1 MGYGSLYYKQ
11 CCYFRFGR
19 TIKLEDMN
27 NPFSLEGKTIL
38 VTGASSGIGQAT
50 AIECSKMGAMVVI
63 TGRNEERLN
72 QTFEQLSG
80 SGHSKIIAD
89 LNNEEDIANI
99 VDCCPVLD
107 GLVNNAGRGKSKPVN
122 FINLEDLHD
131 VYQTNLFGVVLLTKL
146 LLKKKKIAKGGS
158 IVFTSSISSYMTASG
173 LAIYASS
180 KAAVSAYMRT
190 CAIELGS
197 KNIRANAVLPGMVET
212 KLINSGTYTDEDKKK
227 DLNLYP
233 LGRYGVPNDVAYAII
248 YLLSDASTWV
258 TGTELVVD
266 GGRMLK

>member
-1 MGYGSLYYKQ
+1 
-11 CCYFRFGR
+11 
-19 TIKLEDMN
+19 MN
-27 NPFSLEGKTIL
+27 NPFSLVGKTIL
-38 VTGASSGIGQAT
+38 ITGASSGIGQAT
-50 AIECSKMGAMVVI
+50 AIECSKMGATVVV

-72 QTFEQLSG
+72 QTYEQLQG
-80 SGHSKIIAD
+80 EGHYKIIAD
-89 LNNEEDIANI
+89 LNSEEDIAKI
-99 VDCCPVLD
+99 VDYCPALD

-122 FINLEDLHD
+122 FVNLDDLQE
-131 VYQTNLFGVVLLTKL
+131 VYQTNLFGVALLTKM

-212 KLINSGTYTDEDKKK
+212 KLINDGTYTDDDKMR
-227 DLNLYP
+227 DLALYP

-248 YLLSDASTWV
+248 YLLSDASAWV